1 MRKCIYIVTPCFNA
15 VETIEETLHSVYNQR
30 GNYIIRYHVQDGSSS
45 DGTQEKLEKFAQG
58 ISRAGID
65 GSFIFSWASQ
75 PDNGMYHALNLAVE
89 YLNIP
94 KKAFMGWI
102 NADDLIYDG
111 CFMHLFQVVE
121 RFPQVQW
128 VGGKMMIEDMAGNVI
143 AEGGDE
149 WYNQKFIQNG
159 LCDGSH
165 WAYIQQE
172 GTFWQKWLWDAAGG
186 INTNFR
192 LAGDWDLWRRMAQHA
207 PYIQLPWYM
216 GVFRKRPGQLSQ
228 NLMAYNN
235 EIASVSPIRM
245 RAKAL
250 RKMCRSLSNLSAS
263 IVLFTPSG
271 KIQLAQKKLVP
282 SWKMRI
288 RLLLL
293 GFGFYSFV
301 TFCQKVLRTL
311 KGCKE
316 LV

>member
-1 MRKCIYIVTPCFNA
+1 MGKCIYIITPCFNA

-30 GNYIIRYHVQDGSSS
+30 GNYTIRYHVQDGDSS
-45 DGTQEKLEKFAQG
+45 DGTREKLEDFAQG
-58 ISRAGID
+58 ISRAGVD
-65 GSFIFSWASQ
+65 RSFLFSWASKA
-75 PDNGMYHALNLAVE
+75 DGGMYHALDLAVE

-94 KKAFMGWI
+94 KKSFMGWI

-111 CFMHLFQVVE
+111 CFMHLFQVIE

-128 VGGKMMIEDMAGNVI
+128 VGGKMMIQDMVGNVI

-149 WYNQKFIQNG
+149 WYNQQFMQNG

-165 WAYIQQE
+165 WAYVQQE

-186 INTNFR
+186 MNTNFR

-228 NLMAYNN
+228 NLIAYNA

-250 RKMCRSLSNLSAS
+250 RKMCRSLSSLSAP
-263 IVLFTPSG
+263 IVILTPSG
-271 KIQLAQKKLVP
+271 KIQLAQKTLEP

-293 GFGFYSFV
+293 SLGLYSFV
-301 TFCQKVLRTL
+301 AFCQKILRTL

-316 LV
+316 RV